1 MKVINDLLGFN
12 KKIVQ
17 DTSYF
22 SFSLDSVLLYNFCT
36 VKKNTKMIDICSG
49 NCPIPL
55 MLSNKID
62 EKIYAVEVQKEIYDL
77 AIESIKLN
85 NLEDKIEVL
94 NMDAKDLCNKFET
107 DTFDLITCNPPYFKI
122 NEQSKKNDNEI
133 KSIARHEILINIEDI
148 IKLSRKLLKNNG
160 NLVMVH
166 RPERLSEIFLLM
178 KKYNLE
184 VKRLQFI
191 YPKEGSES
199 NMIIIEA
206 SKNGKEGIKI
216 LPPIIVH
223 DKNGNYNKEIEKI
236 FRGD

>member
-22 SFSLDSVLLYNFCT
+22 SFSLDSVLLYNFCK
-36 VKKNTKMIDICSG
+36 VKKSTKMIDICSG

-55 MLSNKID
+55 MLSTKID

-77 AIESIKLN
+77 AVESIKLN
-85 NLEDKIEVL
+85 DLEDKIEVI

-107 DTFDLITCNPPYFKI
+107 DTFDLITCNPPYFKT

-148 IKLSRKLLKNNG
+148 IKISRKLLKNNG

-166 RPERLSEIFLLM
+166 RPERLSEIIILM
-178 KKYNLE
+178 NKYNLE

-191 YPKEGSES
+191 YSKEDSES

-206 SKNGKEGIKI
+206 SKNGKEGMKI
-216 LPPIIVH
+216 MPPIIVH
-223 DKNGNYNKEIEKI
+223 DKDGNYNKEIEKI

>member
-22 SFSLDSVLLYNFCT
+22 SFSLDSVLLYNFCS

-55 MLSNKID
+55 MLSTKID
-62 EKIYAVEVQKEIYDL
+62 KKIYAVEVQKEIYDL
-77 AIESIKLN
+77 ALESIKLN

-94 NMDAKDLCNKFET
+94 NMDAKDLGNKFET
-107 DTFDLITCNPPYFKI
+107 DTFDLITCNPPYFKV
-122 NEQSKKNDNEI
+122 NEQSKKNENEI

-191 YPKEGSES
+191 YPKEDSES

-216 LPPIIVH
+216 MPPIIVH
-223 DKNGNYNKEIEKI
+223 DKDGNYNKEIEKI